1 MKLAILTCGML
12 PIPAVQGGAVENKI
26 DFILEYNDR
35 MKLHDITVYSPW
47 NKEATMHPAISSD
60 VNHYV
65 FIDVS
70 SFKARITRRIYG
82 YFHSDEY

>member
-1 MKLAILTCGML
+1 MKIAILTCGML

-47 NKEATMHPAISSD
+47 NKEASVHPA
-60 VNHYV
+60 
-65 FIDVS
+65 VS
-70 SFKARITRRIYG
+70 SPWVCLLGTYSAFILRTL
-82 YFHSDEY
+82 